1 MMRPGAAATLWSW
14 LWFVIAFAAGSVGAR
29 AATPMSL
36 VIGIDGLMAAGL
48 RAAPTPEIDR
58 LLSGAFGGGYG
69 TVVSYVA
76 ESGGRLGT
84 ATQQATVSGPSWS
97 TILTG
102 VWVDRHGV
110 SNNSF
115 AGANFGPNPA
125 YLEILEERL
134 PQVTS
139 ATSVNWTPIDTWILS
154 TADDGNTRLD
164 RRATPGNDLAVAAD
178 MAGVISGLATDRP
191 AALFVHLD
199 EVDGAG
205 HSSGGWSQAYLD
217 EVTDTDARV
226 GTLLRSI
233 ETRPSFAAE
242 DWQVVIISDHGH
254 TPGGGHGG
262 QTLLERTVP
271 LVVTSREGPMG
282 SIPVTGQSVTLA
294 DVVPTVLAHFGVA
307 APDHLAGRHRGD
319 AALGAGGRSL
329 LDGLVSHLP
338 FDGSAA
344 PGLAGTGGTVHGTVE
359 FTEGRFGQAAA
370 VPAYGAGHVSLQ
382 DDIAAGFGQTTDF
395 TMSLW
400 VRCDEYTS
408 DPAFFSNKNWDSGQN
423 TGINLAANPN
433 RTLDFNTKASGGGR
447 RDLEPY
453 GQFLPGVW
461 QNVVFT
467 VDRDGPTTLFMD
479 GVPVG
484 QIPTSSAGSFDGQG
498 NFVFLN
504 DVTGA
509 YGSGATATGLMVDE
523 FAAWNRLLGPDEIT
537 QLSFTPLAAAAR
549 PGDLVLTVSAGVRTQ
564 AGLGWP
570 VIAGAASVTKRG
582 AGTLVFDAANGYVG
596 PTVVE
601 EGTLRITAAA
611 AVAASPVAVESGG
624 RLAIEVGTVMR
635 SPEVRLQGGSLAADS
650 LILDRSTGIASLVVD
665 AGTLVGRP
673 VVAVTGGG
681 VLRLS
686 AATRSVV
693 ELGGLLV
700 DDTSGGLV
708 DLGAGEITIAAA
720 GYLVGQLRSDLIIGR
735 NGGGWDGMAGI
746 TSAVAAADSMRSIGY
761 AVAADGSA
769 RVAVTSAG
777 DANLDG
783 MVDVFDLVAI
793 AGAGRFGTARAADWS
808 QGDMNYDGTTNVFD
822 LVAIATSGG
831 FGAGGAAAV
840 ASSAVPEPGGL
851 GMVGLA
857 VGLPLTSLLAVRH
870 ARRG

>member
-1 MMRPGAAATLWSW
+1 MTRLLLTIVAAAGLGP
-14 LWFVIAFAAGSVGAR
+14 AAAL

-36 VIGIDGLMAAGL
+36 VIGIDGLMPAGL
-48 RAAPTPEIDR
+48 RAAATPEIDR
-58 LLSGAFGGGYG
+58 LLSGEFGGGYG
-69 TVVSYVA
+69 TVVSYLT
-76 ESGGRLGT
+76 ESGGTLGT

-97 TILTG
+97 TILAG

-110 SNNSF
+110 TNNSF
-115 AGANFGPNPA
+115 TGADFGPNPT
-125 YLEILEERL
+125 YLEVLEERL
-134 PQVTS
+134 PQVAS

-154 TADDGNTRLD
+154 TVDDGNSRLD

-178 MAGVISGLATDRP
+178 MAGVIAGLATDRP

-205 HSSGGWSQAYLD
+205 HAGGGWSQSYLN

-242 DWQVVIISDHGH
+242 DWQVVIVSDHGH

-271 LVVTSREGPMG
+271 LVVTSRSGPMG
-282 SIPVTGQSVTLA
+282 AIPVAGQSVTLA
-294 DVVPTVLAHFGVA
+294 DVVPTVLAHFDVA
-307 APDHLAGRHRGD
+307 APDHLAGRHHGD
-319 AALGAGGRSL
+319 TVLGAGGRSL

-344 PGLAGTGGTVHGTVE
+344 TGLAGTGGTLHGTVE

-400 VRCDEYTS
+400 VKYDESTS

-433 RTLDFNTKASGGGR
+433 RTLDFNTKASGGAR

-498 NFVFLN
+498 NFTFLN

-570 VIAGAASVTKRG
+570 AIAGADSVTKRG
-582 AGTLVFDAANGYVG
+582 AGTLVLDAANGYVG

-611 AVAASPVAVESGG
+611 AVAASPVAVDSGG
-624 RLAIEVGTVMR
+624 TLALDVGTVMR
-635 SPEVRLQGGSLAADS
+635 TPEVRLRGGSLEADS
-650 LILDRSTGIASLVVD
+650 LILDRATGIASLVVD

-681 VLRLS
+681 VFRLS
-686 AATRSVV
+686 AAERTTV

-700 DDTSGGLV
+700 DETSGGLV
-708 DLGAGEITIAAA
+708 DLGAGEITIGAA
-720 GYLVGQLRSDLIIGR
+720 GYLVNQLRNDLIIGR
-735 NGGGWDGMAGI
+735 NGGAWDGTAGI
-746 TSAVAAADSMRSIGY
+746 TSSVAAADPARAIGY
-761 AVAADGSA
+761 LVAADGSA

-783 MVDVFDLVAI
+783 MVDVFDLVSI
-793 AGAGRFGTARAADWS
+793 AGAGRFGIDQPADWT
-808 QGDMNYDGTTNVFD
+808 QGDTNYDGTTNVFD

-831 FGAGGAAAV
+831 FGAGAATAV
-840 ASSAVPEPGGL
+840 ASRAVPEPSGL
-851 GMVGLA
+851 GVVWLA
-857 VGLPLTSLLAVRH
+857 VGLPLIRLLPPQR